1 MLISESNVDT
11 KIIKL
16 RMEQTL
22 KEYDLIVSRCKDIFS
37 KKMNDY
43 GTAWRVLRPS
53 SITDQLYIKAKR
65 ISTLEEAEESKIDEG
80 VVPEYIAIVNY
91 CVMGLVQ
98 LELGPS
104 DNDDLTNQD
113 VIKLY
118 DNHISV
124 ARSLMIAKNSDYGE
138 AWREMRVSSIT
149 DLILMKIHRT
159 KQIEDNKGVTLI
171 SEGIDANYHDMINYA
186 VFAMIQLGEAKLN

>member
-1 MLISESNVDT
+1 
-11 KIIKL
+11 
-16 RMEQTL
+16 MEKTL
-22 KEYDLIVSRCKDIFS
+22 AEYDAILAKCEDIFS
-37 KKMNDY
+37 KKMKDY
-43 GTAWRVLRPS
+43 GTAWRVLRPK

-65 ISTLEEAEESKIDEG
+65 ISTIEETGESKVEEG

-91 CVMGLVQ
+91 CVMGLIQ

-104 DNDDLTNQD
+104 DSNELSNLD
-113 VIKLY
+113 VLKLY
-118 DNHISV
+118 QQHIQT
-124 ARSLMIAKNSDYGE
+124 ARTLMIAKNTDYGE

-159 KQIEDNKGVTLI
+159 KQIEDNKGQTII

-186 VFAMIQLGEAKLN
+186 IFAMIQLGEAN

>member
-1 MLISESNVDT
+1 M
-11 KIIKL
+11 K
-16 RMEQTL
+16 QTL
-22 KEYDLIVSRCKDIFS
+22 IEYDLIVARCKDIFS

-65 ISTLEEAEESKIDEG
+65 ISTLEEAKESKVNEG

-91 CVMGLVQ
+91 CVMGLIQ

-104 DNDDLTNQD
+104 DSNDLSNEE

-118 DNHISV
+118 NHHIKV
-124 ARSLMIAKNSDYGE
+124 ARSLMIDKNTDYGE

-159 KQIEDNKGVTLI
+159 KQIEDNKGETII
-171 SEGIDANYHDMINYA
+171 SEGVDANYHDMLNYA
-186 VFAMIQLGEAKLN
+186 IFAMIQLGEAK

>member
-1 MLISESNVDT
+1 
-11 KIIKL
+11 
-16 RMEQTL
+16 MEQTL
-22 KEYDLIVSRCKDIFS
+22 KEYDLIVARCKDIFS

-65 ISTLEEAEESKIDEG
+65 ISTLEEAKEAKVDEG
-80 VVPEYIAIVNY
+80 IVPEYIAIVNY
-91 CVMGLVQ
+91 CVMGLIQ
-98 LELGPS
+98 LEKGPS
-104 DNDDLTNQD
+104 DNDQLTNME

-118 DNHISV
+118 EHYIDE

-159 KQIEDNKGVTLI
+159 KQIEDNKGKTII
-171 SEGIDANYHDMINYA
+171 SEGIDANYHDMLNYA
-186 VFAMIQLGEAKLN
+186 IFAMILLNEATLN

>member
-1 MLISESNVDT
+1 
-11 KIIKL
+11 
-16 RMEQTL
+16 MEKTL
-22 KEYDLIVSRCKDIFS
+22 KQYDSIIAQCKDIFS
-37 KKMNDY
+37 KKMKDY
-43 GTAWRVLRPS
+43 GMAWRVLRPS

-65 ISTLEEAEESKIDEG
+65 ISTIEETGTSRVNEG

-98 LELGPS
+98 LDLGPS
-104 DNDDLTNQD
+104 DSNEDSEEQVLDWYQQHLHT
-113 VIKLY
+113 
-118 DNHISV
+118 
-124 ARSLMIAKNSDYGE
+124 ARTLMIDKNSDYGE

-159 KQIEDNKGVTLI
+159 KQIEDNKGATLI

-186 VFAMIQLGEAKLN
+186 IFAMIQLEEMGETIK

>member
-1 MLISESNVDT
+1 MEKTLEQYDS
-11 KIIKL
+11 IIA
-16 RMEQTL
+16 Q
-22 KEYDLIVSRCKDIFS
+22 CKDIFS
-37 KKMNDY
+37 KKMKDY
-43 GTAWRVLRPS
+43 GMAWRVLRPS

-65 ISTLEEAEESKIDEG
+65 ISTIEENGESKVNEG

-98 LELGPS
+98 LEIGPS
-104 DNDDLTNQD
+104 DSNEDSESQ
-113 VIKLY
+113 VINWY
-118 DNHISV
+118 QHHIHV
-124 ARSLMIAKNSDYGE
+124 ARTLMIDKNSDYGE

-159 KQIEDNKGVTLI
+159 KQIEDNKGATII

-186 VFAMIQLGEAKLN
+186 IFAMIQLEENNQTK

>member
-1 MLISESNVDT
+1 
-11 KIIKL
+11 
-16 RMEQTL
+16 MEQTL
-22 KEYDLIVSRCKDIFS
+22 KEYDLVVARCKDIFS

-65 ISTLEEAEESKIDEG
+65 ISTLEEAKAAMVDEG

-91 CVMGLVQ
+91 CVMGLIQ

-104 DNDDLTNQD
+104 DSGEMSNSK
-113 VIKLY
+113 VIGQYEHHLE
-118 DNHISV
+118 V
-124 ARSLMIAKNSDYGE
+124 ARSLMINKNSDYGE

-159 KQIEDNKGVTLI
+159 KQIEDNKGKTTI

-186 VFAMIQLGEAKLN
+186 IFAMIQLGEAK

>member
-1 MLISESNVDT
+1 
-11 KIIKL
+11 
-16 RMEQTL
+16 MEKTL
-22 KEYDLIVSRCKDIFS
+22 KQYDLIIANCKDIFS
-37 KKMNDY
+37 KKMKDY

-65 ISTLEEAEESKIDEG
+65 ISTIEETGESKVDEG

-91 CVMGLVQ
+91 CIMGLVQ

-104 DNDDLTNQD
+104 DSDELSNEKVLS
-113 VIKLY
+113 Y
-118 DNHISV
+118 YISHLET
-124 ARSLMIAKNSDYGE
+124 ARSLMINKNTDYGE

-159 KQIEDNKGVTLI
+159 KQIEDNKGETII

-186 VFAMIQLGEAKLN
+186 IFAMILLSEKEQSI

>member
-1 MLISESNVDT
+1 M
-11 KIIKL
+11 
-16 RMEQTL
+16 MENTL
-22 KEYDLIVSRCKDIFS
+22 KQYDSIIANCKDIFS
-37 KKMNDY
+37 KKMKDY

-65 ISTLEEAEESKIDEG
+65 ISTIEILGESKVDEG

-98 LELGPS
+98 LELGTS
-104 DNDDLTNQD
+104 DSNELSNIQ
-113 VIKLY
+113 VLKIY
-118 DNHISV
+118 ESHIET
-124 ARSLMIAKNSDYGE
+124 ARSLMINKNSDYGE

-149 DLILMKIHRT
+149 DLILMKLHRT
-159 KQIEDNKGVTLI
+159 KQIEDNKGETII

-186 VFAMIQLGEAKLN
+186 IFAMILLEESNTNK

>member
-1 MLISESNVDT
+1 
-11 KIIKL
+11 
-16 RMEQTL
+16 MEKTL
-22 KEYDLIVSRCKDIFS
+22 KQYDSIIANCKDIFS
-37 KKMNDY
+37 KKMKDY

-65 ISTLEEAEESKIDEG
+65 ISTIEEAGVSMVDEG

-104 DNDDLTNQD
+104 DSNDLSNEK
-113 VIKLY
+113 VLEY
-118 DNHISV
+118 YRNHLET
-124 ARSLMIAKNSDYGE
+124 ARSLMINKNSDYGE

-159 KQIEDNKGVTLI
+159 KQIEDNKGETII

-186 VFAMIQLGEAKLN
+186 VFAMILLEEQNAN

>member
-1 MLISESNVDT
+1 MEKTLRQYDS
-11 KIIKL
+11 IIAN
-16 RMEQTL
+16 
-22 KEYDLIVSRCKDIFS
+22 CKDIFS
-37 KKMNDY
+37 KKMKDY

-65 ISTLEEAEESKIDEG
+65 ISTIEDAGESKVDEG
-80 VVPEYIAIVNY
+80 VVSEYIAIVNY

-104 DNDDLTNQD
+104 DSDELTDTEVLN
-113 VIKLY
+113 Y
-118 DNHISV
+118 YSNHLEI
-124 ARSLMIAKNSDYGE
+124 ARSLMINKNTDYGE

-159 KQIEDNKGVTLI
+159 KQIEDNKGETII

-186 VFAMIQLGEAKLN
+186 IFAMILLSEKEQVN

>member
-1 MLISESNVDT
+1 
-11 KIIKL
+11 
-16 RMEQTL
+16 MEKTL
-22 KEYDLIVSRCKDIFS
+22 KQYDSIIAQCKDIFS
-37 KKMNDY
+37 KKMKDY
-43 GTAWRVLRPS
+43 GMAWRVLRPS

-65 ISTLEEAEESKIDEG
+65 ISTIEETGSSRVNEG

-98 LELGPS
+98 LDLGPS
-104 DNDDLTNQD
+104 DSNEDSEEQVLDWYQQHLQT
-113 VIKLY
+113 
-118 DNHISV
+118 
-124 ARSLMIAKNSDYGE
+124 ARTLMIDKNSDYGE

-159 KQIEDNKGVTLI
+159 KQIEDNKGATLI

-186 VFAMIQLGEAKLN
+186 VFAMIQLEEMGETIK

>member
-1 MLISESNVDT
+1 M
-11 KIIKL
+11 K
-16 RMEQTL
+16 QTL
-22 KEYDLIVSRCKDIFS
+22 KEYDSIVARCKDIFS

-65 ISTLEEAEESKIDEG
+65 ISTLEEAEEAKVDEG

-104 DNDDLTNQD
+104 DSNELSDQE
-113 VIKLY
+113 VIKIYEHHLE
-118 DNHISV
+118 V
-124 ARSLMIAKNSDYGE
+124 ARSLMINKNSDYGE

-159 KQIEDNKGVTLI
+159 KQIEDNKGKTII

-186 VFAMIQLGEAKLN
+186 IFAMIQLGEAN

>member
-1 MLISESNVDT
+1 MEKTLEQYDS
-11 KIIKL
+11 IIA
-16 RMEQTL
+16 Q
-22 KEYDLIVSRCKDIFS
+22 CKDIFS
-37 KKMNDY
+37 KKMKDY
-43 GTAWRVLRPS
+43 GMAWRVLRPS

-65 ISTLEEAEESKIDEG
+65 ISTIEENGESKVNEG

-98 LELGPS
+98 LEIGPS
-104 DNDDLTNQD
+104 DSNEDSESQ
-113 VIKLY
+113 VINWY
-118 DNHISV
+118 QHHIDV
-124 ARSLMIAKNSDYGE
+124 ARTLMIDKNSDYGE

-159 KQIEDNKGVTLI
+159 KQIEDNKGATII

-186 VFAMIQLGEAKLN
+186 IFAMIQLEENNQTK

>member
-1 MLISESNVDT
+1 
-11 KIIKL
+11 
-16 RMEQTL
+16 MEKTL
-22 KEYDLIVSRCKDIFS
+22 KQYDSIISRCKDIFS
-37 KKMNDY
+37 KKMTDY

-65 ISTLEEAEESKIDEG
+65 ISTLEETEVSKVDEG

-98 LELGPS
+98 LERGPS
-104 DNDDLTNQD
+104 DAGELSNED
-113 VIKLY
+113 VMKLY
-118 DNHISV
+118 IHHLEV
-124 ARSLMIAKNSDYGE
+124 ARSLMINKNSDYGE
-138 AWREMRVSSIT
+138 AWREMRVKSIT

-159 KQIEDNKGVTLI
+159 KQIEDNKGETLI

-186 VFAMIQLGEAKLN
+186 VFAMILLDEQGIN